1 MLPIGIKVKI
11 AVIQFRLAEYYNES
25 LIISGSFSSLM
36 INHKFTVTAA
46 RGMLP
51 LLAIE
56 LAKMGINDTK
66 QARGNIHFIGCLED
80 AYRVC
85 LWSRVA
91 IRVLMPIAHFSAK
104 TTDELYQ
111 GIHDLPWE
119 DHIDAQGSTIAVD
132 FNSFRSKIHHT
143 QYGAQ
148 RVKDGIVDRFRKQ
161 TGERPSVDLFQP
173 DLAINVY
180 LKNNQ
185 AIVSIDLS
193 GESLHKRAYRITNTA
208 APLKEH
214 LAAAILMTAQ
224 WPRLAKQGWGL
235 VDPMCGSGTILIEA
249 AMIAADIAPGSHR
262 DYFGFLYWK
271 QHDKAAWIRLKA
283 EAERRRHSGLAR
295 LPIIK
300 GGDIN
305 ANAVKA
311 AQDNIAEMGLSDR
324 ISVKQRDLL
333 DWSAQ
338 AKSLPESGLIV
349 CNPPYGERMGDV
361 NELHYLYE
369 SLGNI
374 VTQSLPAWRT
384 TMITD
389 NEELGKFTSLK
400 LFDSTPFDNGSI
412 PCKVLCYHAV
422 RPISNRHQRLEMVA
436 KIQAVETE
444 TKMIISQN
452 IEMSEHAE
460 MFANRLK
467 KNLKHLS
474 KWARNNKIECYRLYD
489 ADLPDYAVAIDVY
502 ADYVHVQEYAPP
514 KSIDPEK
521 AVQRLN
527 DVMQVIPQVLEVP
540 ASHVALKLRQ
550 KQRGTQQYEAHGTQK
565 KHFKVVEYDLN
576 FWVNLTD
583 YLDTGLFLDHRI
595 IRQMIAE
602 QSAGK
607 AFLNLFAYTGSA
619 TVYAAAGNAKSTTT
633 VDMSNTYLQWAEDNM
648 TINGFTAD
656 KHRYVRANC
665 LEWLQEAQ
673 QAPEKYGL
681 IFLDPPTFSNSSR
694 MEGVFDIQRDHVSLI
709 NMTANLLSK
718 YGTLI
723 FSTNRRDFKM
733 DNEALSKLRIKEISR
748 ATLPKD
754 FERHAKIHYCWLIE
768 N

>member
-1 MLPIGIKVKI
+1 MT
-11 AVIQFRLAEYYNES
+11 
-25 LIISGSFSSLM
+25 
-36 INHKFTVTAA
+36 NHKFTVTAA

-51 LLAIE
+51 LLATE
-56 LAKMGINDTK
+56 LAEMGIKDTK
-66 QARGNIHFIGCLED
+66 QEQGNIRFMGSLEE

-119 DHIDAQGSTIAVD
+119 DHIDAEGTTIAVD

-148 RVKDGIVDRFRKQ
+148 RVKDGIVDRFREQ

-173 DLAINVY
+173 DLRVNVY

-193 GESLHKRAYRITNTA
+193 GESLHKRGYRVANTA

-214 LAAAILMTAQ
+214 LAAAILLTAQ

-271 QHDKAAWIRLKA
+271 QHDKEAWQRLKA
-283 EAERRRHSGLAR
+283 EAERRRYSGLAR
-295 LPIIK
+295 LPLIT
-300 GGDIN
+300 GGDSNPKAIE
-305 ANAVKA
+305 A

-324 ISVKQRDLL
+324 ISVEQRELL
-333 DWSAQ
+333 DWPAQ
-338 AKSLPESGLIV
+338 AKTLPESGLIV

-374 VTQSLPAWRT
+374 VSQALPAWRT
-384 TMITD
+384 TIITD
-389 NEELGKFTSLK
+389 NEELGKFTGLT
-400 LFDSTPFDNGSI
+400 LFDSTPFDNGPI
-412 PCKVLCYHAV
+412 PCKVLCYRA
-422 RPISNRHQRLEMVA
+422 RFSMGSDSIDLTDQPQGNLDDAKSIESDPIE
-436 KIQAVETE
+436 KVEL
-444 TKMIISQN
+444 
-452 IEMSEHAE
+452 SEHGE

-467 KNLKHLS
+467 KNLKHLG
-474 KWARNNKIECYRLYD
+474 KWARKNKIECYRLYD
-489 ADLPDYAVAIDVY
+489 ADLPDYAVAIDLY
-502 ADYVHVQEYAPP
+502 GDHVHVQEYAPP

-521 AVQRLN
+521 ALQRLN

-565 KHFKVVEYDLN
+565 KRFKVSEFDLN

-595 IRQMIAE
+595 TRQIIAE
-602 QSAGK
+602 RAAGK

-619 TVYAAAGNAKSTTT
+619 TVYAAVANAESTTT
-633 VDMSNTYLQWAEDNM
+633 IDMSNTYLQWAEDNM
-648 TINGFTAD
+648 ALNGFTAE

-673 QAPEKYGL
+673 QTPEKYGL

-694 MEGVFDIQRDHVSLI
+694 MDGVFDIQRDHVSLI
-709 NMTANLLSK
+709 QMTANLLTK
-718 YGTLI
+718 EGMLI

-733 DNEALSKLRIKEISR
+733 DEKALSGLTIKDISR

-754 FERHAKIHYCWLIE
+754 FERNTKIHYCWLIQK
-768 N
+768 

>member
-1 MLPIGIKVKI
+1 MT
-11 AVIQFRLAEYYNES
+11 
-25 LIISGSFSSLM
+25 
-36 INHKFTVTAA
+36 NHKFTVTAA

-51 LLAIE
+51 LLATE
-56 LAKMGINDTK
+56 LAEMGFQDTK
-66 QARGNIHFIGCLED
+66 QEQGNIRFMGSLED

-119 DHIDAQGSTIAVD
+119 DHIDAEGTTIAVD

-148 RVKDGIVDRFRKQ
+148 RVKDGIVDRFREQ
-161 TGERPSVDLFQP
+161 TGERPSVDLHQP
-173 DLAINVY
+173 DLRVNVY

-193 GESLHKRAYRITNTA
+193 GESLHKRGYRVANTA

-271 QHDKAAWIRLKA
+271 QHDKEAWKRLKA

-295 LPIIK
+295 LPVIT
-300 GGDIN
+300 GGDSN
-305 ANAVKA
+305 SKAVEA
-311 AQDNIAEMGLSDR
+311 AQDNIAEIGLSDR
-324 ISVKQRDLL
+324 INVEQRELL
-333 DWSAQ
+333 DWPAH

-374 VTQSLPAWRT
+374 VSQALPAWRT

-389 NEELGKFTSLK
+389 NEALGEFTGLN
-400 LFDSTPFDNGSI
+400 LFDSTPFDNGPI
-412 PCKVLCYHAV
+412 PCQVLCYRAP
-422 RPISNRHQRLEMVA
+422 RPVSGRSQRSETVEET
-436 KIQAVETE
+436 QQVETE
-444 TKMIISQN
+444 TEVIISQD
-452 IEMSEHAE
+452 IELSEHAE

-467 KNLKHLS
+467 KNLKHLG
-474 KWARNNKIECYRLYD
+474 KWARKNKIECYRLYD
-489 ADLPDYAVAIDVY
+489 ADLPDYAVAIDLY
-502 ADYVHVQEYAPP
+502 GDHVHVQEYAPP
-514 KSIDPEK
+514 KSIDPDK
-521 AVQRLN
+521 ALQRLN
-527 DVMQVIPQVLEVP
+527 DVMQIIPQALEVP

-565 KHFKVVEYDLN
+565 KRFKVAEHGLN

-595 IRQMIAE
+595 TRQMIAE
-602 QSAGK
+602 RAAGK

-619 TVYAAAGNAKSTTT
+619 TVYAAAGNAESTTT
-633 VDMSNTYLQWAEDNM
+633 IDMSNTYLQWAEDNM
-648 TINGFTAD
+648 ALNGFTAD
-656 KHRYVRANC
+656 KYRNVRANC

-681 IFLDPPTFSNSSR
+681 IFLDPPTFSNSTR

-709 NMTANLLSK
+709 NMTANLLTK
-718 YGTLI
+718 DGTLI

-733 DNEALSKLRIKEISR
+733 DNEALSKLTIKEISR

-754 FERHAKIHYCWLIE
+754 FERNAKIHYCWEISK
-768 N
+768 

>member
-1 MLPIGIKVKI
+1 MT
-11 AVIQFRLAEYYNES
+11 
-25 LIISGSFSSLM
+25 
-36 INHKFTVTAA
+36 NHKFTVTAA

-51 LLAIE
+51 LLATE
-56 LAKMGINDTK
+56 LAEMGFQDTK
-66 QARGNIHFIGCLED
+66 QEQGNIRFMGSLED

-119 DHIDAQGSTIAVD
+119 DHIDAEGTTIAVD

-148 RVKDGIVDRFRKQ
+148 RVKDGIVDRFREQ
-161 TGERPSVDLFQP
+161 TGERPSVDLHQP
-173 DLAINVY
+173 DLRVNVY

-193 GESLHKRAYRITNTA
+193 GESLHKRGYRVANTA

-271 QHDKAAWIRLKA
+271 QHDKEAWKRLKA

-295 LPIIK
+295 LPVIT
-300 GGDIN
+300 GGDSN
-305 ANAVKA
+305 PKAVEA
-311 AQDNIAEMGLSDR
+311 AQDNIAEIGLSDR
-324 ISVKQRDLL
+324 INVEQRELL
-333 DWSAQ
+333 DWPAH

-374 VTQSLPAWRT
+374 VSQALPAWRT

-389 NEELGKFTSLK
+389 NEALGEFTGLN
-400 LFDSTPFDNGSI
+400 LFDSTPFDNGPI
-412 PCKVLCYHAV
+412 PCQVLCYRAP
-422 RPISNRHQRLEMVA
+422 RPVSGRSQRSETVEET
-436 KIQAVETE
+436 QQVETE
-444 TKMIISQN
+444 SEVIISQD
-452 IEMSEHAE
+452 IELSEHAE

-467 KNLKHLS
+467 KNLKHLG
-474 KWARNNKIECYRLYD
+474 KWARKNKIECYRLYD
-489 ADLPDYAVAIDVY
+489 ADLPDYAVAIDLY
-502 ADYVHVQEYAPP
+502 GDHVHVQEYAPP
-514 KSIDPEK
+514 KSIDPDK
-521 AVQRLN
+521 ALQRLN
-527 DVMQVIPQVLEVP
+527 DVMQIIPQALEVP

-565 KHFKVVEYDLN
+565 KRFKVAEHGLN

-595 IRQMIAE
+595 TRQMIAE
-602 QSAGK
+602 RAAGK

-619 TVYAAAGNAKSTTT
+619 TVYAAAGNAESTTT
-633 VDMSNTYLQWAEDNM
+633 IDMSNTYLQWAEDNM
-648 TINGFTAD
+648 ALNGFTAD
-656 KHRYVRANC
+656 KYRNVRANC

-681 IFLDPPTFSNSSR
+681 IFLDPPTFSNSTR

-709 NMTANLLSK
+709 NMTANLLTK
-718 YGTLI
+718 DGTLI

-733 DNEALSKLRIKEISR
+733 DNEALSKLTIKEISR

-754 FERHAKIHYCWLIE
+754 FERNAKIHYCWEISK
-768 N
+768 